1 MVLSIRK
8 VSFENEDLAG
18 TGIFW
23 FKDLNEPDP
32 YLILPI
38 MSSVLNYINLGVSD
52 RHKSSNF
59 SDWLGMHCSEESP
72 RRTNTGLSID
82 FVVSSRSS
90 RFSTCHLP
98 TSGQQV
104 PLSTGSHL
112 PCSYWCSK
120 LSLKSHGSSTK
131 LTQTFSL
138 ITSACMQ
145 SGHQRTTKTM

>member
-59 SDWLGMHCSEESP
+59 SD
-72 RRTNTGLSID
+72 
-82 FVVSSRSS
+82 
-90 RFSTCHLP
+90 
-98 TSGQQV
+98 
-104 PLSTGSHL
+104 
-112 PCSYWCSK
+112 
-120 LSLKSHGSSTK
+120 
-131 LTQTFSL
+131 
-138 ITSACMQ
+138 
-145 SGHQRTTKTM
+145 